1 MKNSQDTQKILLD
14 TSFLLPTLGIEVE
27 REVVQTL
34 SRIDHEQTQLFYSDW
49 SFLESSWVAIRLI
62 RQKRFEE
69 SVYRRGLLSITKTHV
84 YYAITLDP
92 DDYLTA
98 LKFFQRGHSDMIDN
112 LLYAA
117 ALRDGCRFLT
127 IDEELSRFITEN
139 RFENVIL
146 TPKDI

>member
-1 MKNSQDTQKILLD
+1 VKNSQSTQKILLD

-27 REVVQTL
+27 REVVETL
-34 SRIDHEQTQLFYSDW
+34 SRIDDEQTQLFYSDW
-49 SFLESSWVAIRLI
+49 SLLESSWVAIRLI

-69 SVYRRGLLSITKTHV
+69 AVYRRGLLSITKTHV
-84 YYAITLDP
+84 YDAIMVLP

-117 ALRDGCRFLT
+117 ALRDGCKFLT
-127 IDEELSRFITEN
+127 IDEELSRFISKSN
-139 RFENVIL
+139 LENVIL